1 MSHVIE
7 DDTDTE
13 GLSIVLR
20 HLEHTDRRELD
31 RAAADCAPDVRIH
44 GLCSEPIGSG
54 VWKQAMHSLLT
65 AFPDGRFAVEDV
77 LADGDRVAVRQTFRG
92 TQEGAFLG
100 IAPTGRRVTVI
111 ADQDEDADAVSA
123 RERLGGQ
130 RQQVAAVTRRADVAQ
145 RLATATR
152 GCKPHFVGGARG
164 RAVQHNGNLVVVRVV
179 LASDQPHAASG
190 QCVGAS
196 AGRAEPARIRDAAQ
210 AC

>member
-100 IAPTGRRVTVI
+100 IAPTGRRVTVAATVMYRVAGARI
-111 ADQDEDADAVSA
+111 AESWWN
-123 RERLGGQ
+123 
-130 RQQVAAVTRRADVAQ
+130 ADVLGLLRQLDA
-145 RLATATR
+145 APAA
-152 GCKPHFVGGARG
+152 GY
-164 RAVQHNGNLVVVRVV
+164 RVV
-179 LASDQPHAASG
+179 SRPGS
-190 QCVGAS
+190 
-196 AGRAEPARIRDAAQ
+196 
-210 AC
+210 